1 MHLELL
7 FPVQLNECFESI
19 VQKLVVIELLYLRR
33 YLVDDLM
40 LALYRYERRIQTHDT
55 LRKYKPNLNV
65 K

>member
-7 FPVQLNECFESI
+7 FPVRLNECFESI

-40 LALYRYERRIQTHDT
+40 LALYRYERRIQRHDI